1 MAYFATFETNIF
13 KQPEVENL
21 NIWVNEILT
30 KNNIVSREIVEY
42 DWGNIIFT
50 EFKKQKYI
58 ITFINPPAIDD
69 EDEIYDTGVE
79 ELESITIGVEKD
91 RSIIEKITFKNK
103 MHKNDEVLN
112 LFIEKINKIRDV
124 RNVNTLKIA

>member
-30 KNNIVSREIVEY
+30 KNNIVSKEIVEY

-58 ITFINPPAIDD
+58 IIFINPPAIDD

-103 MHKNDEVLN
+103 MHKDDEVLN